1 MLQLNE
7 YFSYEIKEKKKMGLL
22 VSSTSSVLKIH
33 CIKSPPVSTLGI
45 FDIKL
50 FTDFIGRPLFSSCIR
65 STNDS
70 I

>member
-1 MLQLNE
+1 MNIYLYNE
-7 YFSYEIKEKKKMGLL
+7 TKRKYDIL

-33 CIKSPPVSTLGI
+33 CIKSPPVRTLGI

-50 FTDFIGRPLFSSCIR
+50 FTDFIGRPVFSSSIR
-65 STNDS
+65 SSNDS